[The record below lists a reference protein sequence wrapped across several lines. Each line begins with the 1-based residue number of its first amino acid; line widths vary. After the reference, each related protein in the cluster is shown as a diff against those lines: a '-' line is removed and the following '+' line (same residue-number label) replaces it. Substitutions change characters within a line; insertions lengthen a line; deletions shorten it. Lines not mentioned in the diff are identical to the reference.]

1 MMKMD
6 KEQAEKLIK
15 KFMDGSTTTDEESA
29 LYRYFAS
36 GDVDDDLAEWKD
48 YFLAFGLLRDTVN
61 ERSEEPPTKVVAM
74 GRRHQE
80 WHRIAAAA
88 AVIIVLVVAAMG
100 IYRSQNYCE
109 AYVYGRKVTNE
120 KVVMKEMNA
129 TLKEIDN
136 GDQPTVDAQLKDVL
150 M

>member
-29 LYRYFAS
+29 LYSYFAS
-36 GDVDDDLAEWKD
+36 GDADDDLAEWKD
-48 YFLAFGLLRDTVN
+48 YFLAFGLLRDTVD
-61 ERSEEPPTKVVAM
+61 ERAEESPTNVVAM
-74 GRRHQE
+74 ERRHKE

-129 TLKEIDN
+129 TLKEIDD

>member
-29 LYRYFAS
+29 LYSYFAS
-36 GDVDDDLAEWKD
+36 GDADDDLAEWKD
-48 YFLAFGLLRDTVN
+48 YFLAFGLLRDTVD
-61 ERSEEPPTKVVAM
+61 ERAEESPTKVVVM
-74 GRRHQE
+74 ERRYQE

-129 TLKEIDN
+129 TLKEIDD

>member
-15 KFMDGSTTTDEESA
+15 KFMDGSTTMDEESA
-29 LYRYFAS
+29 LYSYFAS

-48 YFLAFGLLRDTVN
+48 YFLAFGLLRDTVD
-61 ERSEEPPTKVVAM
+61 ERAEESPTKVVAM

-80 WHRIAAAA
+80 WHSIAAAA